1 MITLSHGGPDT
12 FIQFTV
18 CSVYRQLISFARA
31 ADNLFHTIL
40 ILFTDFILVQIS
52 ENRTFYL
59 REKINNMLTEAKAIF
74 WTKIGCLPAAILM
87 ETSLNFQLTQNT

>member
-1 MITLSHGGPDT
+1 MIILSHGRPDT

-18 CSVYRQLISFARA
+18 CSMYRQLISFARA
-31 ADNLFHTIL
+31 SDNLFHTIL

-59 REKINNMLTEAKAIF
+59 TEKNKKHVDRAGAISGLKLLVYLKLHCREK
-74 WTKIGCLPAAILM
+74 CLSLAPA
-87 ETSLNFQLTQNT
+87 